1 MNYPDQSKN
10 PARQAL
16 TRAVNK
22 ALADGAPVYV
32 NQPAI
37 EYQMDA
43 QGGFYVADTDRK
55 IIEYA
60 YPSSIHARQAVKN
73 PAKVADEM
81 LAGSLTPVHYANRWE
96 YMRGQML
103 KAKEKSPCE

>member
-43 QGGFYVADTDRK
+43 QGGFYAADTYRK
-55 IIEYA
+55 VIGYA

-81 LAGSLTPVHYANRWE
+81 LAGLTIYHADRWE
-96 YMRGQML
+96 YMRGKMPEAR
-103 KAKEKSPCE
+103 AKGTA

>member
-10 PARQAL
+10 PARQIAS
-16 TRAVNK
+16 RVINK
-22 ALADGAPVYV
+22 AIANGAPVYV

-43 QGGFYVADTDRK
+43 QGGFYAADTYRK
-55 IIEYA
+55 VIEYA
-60 YPSSIHARQAVKN
+60 YPSSIHARRAVKD
-73 PAKVADEM
+73 PVGVADEM
-81 LAGSLTPVHYANRWE
+81 LYQPAIRYADRWE

-103 KAKEKSPCE
+103 KAKEKNPCE